1 VRVKH
6 ILEALHG
13 LDDNDEV
20 MITFFLKEHA
30 DEMVA
35 VENNEQPLTSDEWS
49 KAVARY
55 MRNDHIDQDAC
66 EAYSMAVRSVI
77 NERVKK

>member
-1 VRVKH
+1 MKVKH
-6 ILEALHG
+6 IKEALHG
-13 LDDNDEV
+13 LDDNDQV

-35 VENNEQPLTSDEWS
+35 ENNEQPLTNDEWD
-49 KAVARY
+49 KAVAKY

-66 EAYSMAVRSVI
+66 EAYSMAVKSII